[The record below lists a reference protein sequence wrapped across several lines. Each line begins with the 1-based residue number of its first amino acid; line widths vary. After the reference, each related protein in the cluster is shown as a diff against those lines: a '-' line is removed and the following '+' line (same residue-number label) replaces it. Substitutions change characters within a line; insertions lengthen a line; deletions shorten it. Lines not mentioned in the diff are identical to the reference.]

1 MDMDLGQ
8 LKKLRARRVEQCF
21 IELQTQRKIL
31 NEWIVYQQKQEQH
44 LIDFQQWR
52 LNYQETLF
60 AALKNQTFDPQALL
74 EYRLKLDEL
83 QQEENRLR
91 DALKQ
96 TYESLKA
103 ASMQVEVAQQGS
115 SSANIKLEK
124 LKEIIKFHDAKTPY
138 EEPAQ

>member
-115 SSANIKLEK
+115 SSANIELEK
-124 LKEIIKFHDAKTPY
+124 LKEIIKFHDAKTPS

>member
-1 MDMDLGQ
+1 MDMDLVQ

-124 LKEIIKFHDAKTPY
+124 LKEIIKFHDAKTPS

>member
-60 AALKNQTFDPQALL
+60 AALKNQTFDPQALFD
-74 EYRLKLDEL
+74 YRLKLDEL

-124 LKEIIKFHDAKTPY
+124 LKEIIKFHDAKTPS

>member
-1 MDMDLGQ
+1 MDMGLGQ

-96 TYESLKA
+96 THESLKA

-124 LKEIIKFHDAKTPY
+124 LKEIIKFHDAKTPS

>member
-52 LNYQETLF
+52 LN
-60 AALKNQTFDPQALL
+60 
-74 EYRLKLDEL
+74 
-83 QQEENRLR
+83 
-91 DALKQ
+91 
-96 TYESLKA
+96 
-103 ASMQVEVAQQGS
+103 
-115 SSANIKLEK
+115 
-124 LKEIIKFHDAKTPY
+124 
-138 EEPAQ
+138 

>member
-8 LKKLRARRVEQCF
+8 LKKLRTRRVEQCF

-124 LKEIIKFHDAKTPY
+124 LKEIIKFHDAKTPS